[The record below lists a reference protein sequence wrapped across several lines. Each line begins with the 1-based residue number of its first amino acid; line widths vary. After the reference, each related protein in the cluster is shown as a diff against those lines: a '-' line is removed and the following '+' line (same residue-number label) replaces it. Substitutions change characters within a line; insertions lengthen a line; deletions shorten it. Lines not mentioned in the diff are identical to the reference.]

1 MFVLIGLAIKLL
13 RPLGRFG
20 FFFSLPSIE
29 PIQAK
34 SGLCMGI
41 RSHTASH
48 TALALPYSPRSS
60 SAPTKRLH
68 ASRVNMP
75 SQLHVSGQC
84 TEAHGS
90 APGKTFQQSLRN
102 AAAEARRGDHGHVYG
117 RAFLIQK
124 LIQGRPARNQTILKS
139 SIMCMG
145 EHFFPRNALL
155 SHAE

>member
-1 MFVLIGLAIKLL
+1 
-13 RPLGRFG
+13 
-20 FFFSLPSIE
+20 
-29 PIQAK
+29 
-34 SGLCMGI
+34 
-41 RSHTASH
+41 
-48 TALALPYSPRSS
+48 
-60 SAPTKRLH
+60 
-68 ASRVNMP
+68 MP

-102 AAAEARRGDHGHVYG
+102 AAAEARRGDHGIMYG

-145 EHFFPRNALL
+145 EHFFFRTALL
-155 SHAE
+155 VDSAVYYSQYTTQYLVHVPGYGTVLPVL

>member
-1 MFVLIGLAIKLL
+1 MAAVH
-13 RPLGRFG
+13 
-20 FFFSLPSIE
+20 
-29 PIQAK
+29 
-34 SGLCMGI
+34 MGI
-41 RSHTASH
+41 RSHSASH

-102 AAAEARRGDHGHVYG
+102 AAAEARRGDHGIMYG

-145 EHFFPRNALL
+145 EHFFSRNALL
-155 SHAE
+155 TDVTVKLLAPSENQSLQSQERVKKRYVTAATDWFF